1 MRPPRGS
8 YDVLRPLI
16 AGGQF
21 REPGGWYI
29 QGAQGQ
35 KLWCLMF
42 YAKFQVYWIILIS
55 SNLWGAPRGGN
66 GRPPRGRMIYSR
78 GPWPKALVPD
88 VPCKISGIL
97 NHFHKFKSQGGPLG
111 GPQGGQ
117 WKAPHG
123 LHDIFKG
130 PRPKAL
136 VYDVLC
142 KRSWR
147 LKHWSV
153 RYVLKCF
160 PNTS

>member
-1 MRPPRGS
+1 
-8 YDVLRPLI
+8 
-16 AGGQF
+16 
-21 REPGGWYI
+21 
-29 QGAQGQ
+29 
-35 KLWCLMF
+35 
-42 YAKFQVYWIILIS
+42 
-55 SNLWGAPRGGN
+55 
-66 GRPPRGRMIYSR
+66 MIYSR

-123 LHDIFKG
+123 LHDIFKC
-130 PRPKAL
+130 PRPKSLVSDVLCKISGILNSFNQFKTLGGLQGGQWKAPQGSHDIFKGPKAKRAL